1 MADSRVRNLAEA
13 LLPHDKELKSSL
25 SESSFRSGNRSPYI
39 GLHQARISE
48 PQGLGEPSLG

>member
-1 MADSRVRNLAEA
+1 MAEARVRNLAEA

-39 GLHQARISE
+39 GLHQARIAE